1 MTCIYRDNC
10 ILDSAWTEKLMGTPN
25 VTDNYRG
32 YEDSD
37 LSKKAMTLDKKLLML
52 IHGSADETVHY
63 QHSMML
69 IRALTEKGV
78 LFRHQVRSVLFS
90 IISYTLYMFI
100 SCRAFF
106 SKYFVSSNFK
116 LSSTF

>member
-1 MTCIYRDNC
+1 
-10 ILDSAWTEKLMGTPN
+10 MGTPN

-69 IRALTEKGV
+69 IRALTEKGI
-78 LFRHQVRSVLFS
+78 LFRHQVRLFYVIKYLKVL
-90 IISYTLYMFI
+90 INTTYPYTQNVLI
-100 SCRAFF
+100 
-106 SKYFVSSNFK
+106 YFYF
-116 LSSTF
+116 

>member
-1 MTCIYRDNC
+1 
-10 ILDSAWTEKLMGTPN
+10 MGTPN

-37 LSKKAMTLDKKLLML
+37 LNKKAVTLGEKLLML

-69 IRALTEKGV
+69 IRALTEKGI
-78 LFRHQVRSVLFS
+78 LFRHQVDYLLINNNNFNSVVYLEN
-90 IISYTLYMFI
+90 I
-100 SCRAFF
+100 
-106 SKYFVSSNFK
+106 
-116 LSSTF
+116 

>member
-1 MTCIYRDNC
+1 MFEKYHIIYL
-10 ILDSAWTEKLMGTPN
+10 IFLDSAWTEKLMGTPN

-37 LSKKAMTLDKKLLML
+37 LNKKAMTLDKKLLML

-69 IRALTEKGV
+69 IRALTEKGI
-78 LFRHQVRSVLFS
+78 LFRHQVRFLFTHLRFRNS
-90 IISYTLYMFI
+90 QILNVIF
-100 SCRAFF
+100 
-106 SKYFVSSNFK
+106 
-116 LSSTF
+116 

>member
-1 MTCIYRDNC
+1 
-10 ILDSAWTEKLMGTPN
+10 MGTPN

-69 IRALTEKGV
+69 IRALTEKGI
-78 LFRHQVRSVLFS
+78 LFRHQVRCFFYLLSYEMQGLTSEVKNLS
-90 IISYTLYMFI
+90 QIIYTYIYLY
-100 SCRAFF
+100 S
-106 SKYFVSSNFK
+106 
-116 LSSTF
+116 

>member
-1 MTCIYRDNC
+1 
-10 ILDSAWTEKLMGTPN
+10 MGTPN

-69 IRALTEKGV
+69 IRALTEKGI
-78 LFRHQVRSVLFS
+78 LFRHQVRLFYVIEYLKVLIKYYIS
-90 IISYTLYMFI
+90 IRSKCAYL
-100 SCRAFF
+100 FF
-106 SKYFVSSNFK
+106 FNRYVTMYKKFYFRNNYSSFTRTTNVF
-116 LSSTF
+116 

>member
-1 MTCIYRDNC
+1 
-10 ILDSAWTEKLMGTPN
+10 MGTPN

-52 IHGSADETVHY
+52 IHGSADEIVHY

-69 IRALTEKGV
+69 IRALTEKGI
-78 LFRHQVRSVLFS
+78 LFRHQVSLFFNNVMLFGQ
-90 IISYTLYMFI
+90 IKLLLITL
-100 SCRAFF
+100 
-106 SKYFVSSNFK
+106 
-116 LSSTF
+116 

>member
-1 MTCIYRDNC
+1 
-10 ILDSAWTEKLMGTPN
+10 MGTPN

-37 LSKKAMTLDKKLLML
+37 LSKKAATLDKKLLML

-69 IRALTEKGV
+69 IRALMEKGI
-78 LFRHQVRSVLFS
+78 LFKHQVRVLLFN
-90 IISYTLYMFI
+90 
-100 SCRAFF
+100 FF
-106 SKYFVSSNFK
+106 LILCYF
-116 LSSTF
+116 

>member
-1 MTCIYRDNC
+1 MMYI
-10 ILDSAWTEKLMGTPN
+10 IVLDSAWTEKLMGTPN

-37 LSKKAMTLDKKLLML
+37 LSKKAITLDKKLLML

-69 IRALTEKGV
+69 IRALTEKGI
-78 LFRHQVRSVLFS
+78 LFRHQVRGHSLLF
-90 IISYTLYMFI
+90 ILQFI
-100 SCRAFF
+100 
-106 SKYFVSSNFK
+106 KFK
-116 LSSTF
+116 L

>member
-1 MTCIYRDNC
+1 
-10 ILDSAWTEKLMGTPN
+10 MGTPN

-69 IRALTEKGV
+69 IRALTEKGI
-78 LFRHQVRSVLFS
+78 LFRHQVRLIFCYVFNKNN
-90 IISYTLYMFI
+90 IFYKKDKNEKTYFI
-100 SCRAFF
+100 
-106 SKYFVSSNFK
+106 
-116 LSSTF
+116 LLH

>member
-1 MTCIYRDNC
+1 MYI
-10 ILDSAWTEKLMGTPN
+10 IVLDSAWTEKLMGTPN

-37 LSKKAMTLDKKLLML
+37 LSKKAITLDKKLLML

-69 IRALTEKGV
+69 IRALTEKGI
-78 LFRHQVRSVLFS
+78 LFRHQVRGHSLLF
-90 IISYTLYMFI
+90 ILQFI
-100 SCRAFF
+100 
-106 SKYFVSSNFK
+106 KFK
-116 LSSTF
+116 L

>member
-1 MTCIYRDNC
+1 
-10 ILDSAWTEKLMGTPN
+10 MGTPN

-37 LSKKAMTLDKKLLML
+37 LNKKAMTLDKKMLML

-69 IRALTEKGV
+69 IRALTEKGI
-78 LFRHQVRSVLFS
+78 LFRHQVRSSAILLS
-90 IISYTLYMFI
+90 ITIHEYNI
-100 SCRAFF
+100 
-106 SKYFVSSNFK
+106 KYIAH
-116 LSSTF
+116 

>member
-1 MTCIYRDNC
+1 
-10 ILDSAWTEKLMGTPN
+10 MGTPN

-37 LSKKAMTLDKKLLML
+37 LNKKAITLGEKLLML

-69 IRALTEKGV
+69 IRALTEKGI
-78 LFRHQVRSVLFS
+78 LFRHQVRYIF
-90 IISYTLYMFI
+90 YQYLY
-100 SCRAFF
+100 
-106 SKYFVSSNFK
+106 
-116 LSSTF
+116 

>member
-1 MTCIYRDNC
+1 
-10 ILDSAWTEKLMGTPN
+10 MGTPN

-37 LSKKAMTLDKKLLML
+37 LSKKATTLDKKLLML

-69 IRALTEKGV
+69 IRALTEKGI
-78 LFRHQVRSVLFS
+78 LFRHQVRS
-90 IISYTLYMFI
+90 IILIIHHTSAYY
-100 SCRAFF
+100 
-106 SKYFVSSNFK
+106 K
-116 LSSTF
+116 LNIAG

>member
-1 MTCIYRDNC
+1 MIL
-10 ILDSAWTEKLMGTPN
+10 IVVLDSAWTEKLMGTPN

-37 LSKKAMTLDKKLLML
+37 LSKKAITLDKKLLML

-69 IRALTEKGV
+69 IRALTEKGI
-78 LFRHQVRSVLFS
+78 LFRHQVRGHSLLFS
-90 IISYTLYMFI
+90 IHFIKYKLYIQVQKYKIM
-100 SCRAFF
+100 
-106 SKYFVSSNFK
+106 SK
-116 LSSTF
+116 